1 MRTSGRLQIL
11 KNLLSDHQAIIKNN
25 LVSNVLSTMIQIG
38 FDGLREL
45 LDIAERDI
53 NGLQDQVVEMLIQMR
68 IMQRLVI
75 VPSILAQ
82 VN

>member
-1 MRTSGRLQIL
+1 
-11 KNLLSDHQAIIKNN
+11 
-25 LVSNVLSTMIQIG
+25 MIQIG